1 MRIHLHLQSYFT
13 KSTSKLPSPSKK
25 KRPGGRW
32 FETVGRPVG
41 AEEGRQFF
49 NAQASWAVSCG
60 EYVCRNTY
68 NLGSSG
74 RRNTL
79 REEVAMASRKRRLDR
94 SGRGALPSPGRPSV
108 ARREDRRQFW
118 VLIAAGCSSEDAA
131 VGTGEPS
138 DQHDRRR
145 ARAAALQVHLA
156 GAVDVDQA
164 GRISAFRST
173 GGRWIEG
180 GEQRN
185 KKQDD
190 EPKRDLPWRL
200 NCERRCRATVAVQV
214 RGDPPRPST
223 GTVKCA
229 DGGLDPS
236 GLHSA
241 WADLWSGRRSRLK
254 IGP

>member
-1 MRIHLHLQSYFT
+1 MQRTMRIHLHLQSYFT

-41 AEEGRQFF
+41 AEEDRQFF

-79 REEVAMASRKRRLDR
+79 REEVAMASRKRRSDR

-190 EPKRDLPWRL
+190 ASAGGHGAPTLKYENRLVLVLGAQHRARPPALP
-200 NCERRCRATVAVQV
+200 
-214 RGDPPRPST
+214 
-223 GTVKCA
+223 
-229 DGGLDPS
+229 
-236 GLHSA
+236 
-241 WADLWSGRRSRLK
+241 GRRASRWRASHW
-254 IGP
+254 GPGWRTFWSARPKSP